1 MAWILT
7 EPHNT
12 ARTASAQAA
21 ANAKTLQL
29 ADAGAGPSTLRL
41 YTDADPVTQE
51 RTHLVTIVL
60 SKPCGTIVS
69 GQIQLAQADPLGDM
83 VAATGVP
90 TFAQWCDGD
99 GTVIADCTVSNDAGD
114 GDLKISTR
122 QDGMVFEGGFVTL
135 TEGLIG

>member
-1 MAWILT
+1 MAWTLT
-7 EPHNT
+7 TPHNT
-12 ARTASAQAA
+12 ARTTAAHAA

-29 ADAGAGPSTLRL
+29 ADAGVGPSTLRL

-69 GQIQLAQADPLGDM
+69 GKIQLAQADPLGDM

-122 QDGMVFEGGFVTL
+122 QDGMIFEGGFVTL

>member
-1 MAWILT
+1 MAWTLT
-7 EPHNT
+7 TPHDT
-12 ARTASAQAA
+12 ARTTAAQAA

-60 SKPCGTIVS
+60 AKPCGAIVS

-83 VAATGVP
+83 VAATGAP

-99 GTVIADCTVSNDAGD
+99 GVLIADCSVSNDAGD

-122 QDGMVFEGGFVTL
+122 QDGMIFEGGFVTL